1 MSKLRPNDPCSC
13 GSGKKYKKCCSPKAS
28 SEGLLAK
35 SAKFLKR
42 NPAIKTAEEIEG
54 MRVACRFNAQLMN
67 YIRPLVKA
75 GMSTEEINTLVHEY
89 TIDHGHIPAPLNY
102 YGFPKSVCTSL
113 NDVVCHGIP
122 TTEQVLKEGD
132 IINVDVTTI
141 VDGYHGDQSETILIG
156 EVSDEARK
164 VSQVSKTSLDLGIE
178 RVRAGIPLVEVCGAI
193 EDYVHSQGCSVVR
206 DFTGHGIGK
215 KFHEDPQVPHYRT
228 GAAARFMLE
237 AGMTFTIEP
246 MVNIGDYRVKVLDD
260 NWTAVT
266 KDGSLSAQY
275 EHTILVT
282 EEGCEIL
289 TDTSLV

>member
-1 MSKLRPNDPCSC
+1 MNTKVRPNDLCPC
-13 GSGKKYKKCCSPKAS
+13 GSGKKYKKCCFKKVSRAPKAP
-28 SEGLLAK
+28 L
-35 SAKFLKR
+35 FRRR
-42 NPAIKTAEEIEG
+42 NKAVKTQQEIEG
-54 MRVACRFNAQLMN
+54 MRTACRFNAQLMN

-75 GMSTEEINTLVHEY
+75 GMSTEEINTLVQEY

-102 YGFPKSVCTSL
+102 YGFPKSVCTSV

-122 TTEQVLKEGD
+122 TEKQILKEGD

-156 EVSDEARK
+156 DVSEQARK
-164 VSQVSKTSLDLGIE
+164 VANVSKTSLDIGIDT
-178 RVRAGIPLVEVCGAI
+178 VKAGIPLGEVCGAV

-228 GAAARFMLE
+228 PAANRFMLE
-237 AGMTFTIEP
+237 SGMTFTIEP
-246 MVNIGDYRVKVLDD
+246 MVNIGDYRIKVLDD
-260 NWTAVT
+260 DWTAVT
-266 KDGSLSAQY
+266 RDGSLSAQY

-282 EEGCEIL
+282 DEGCEVL
-289 TDTSLV
+289 TDTRLV

>member
-1 MSKLRPNDPCSC
+1 MNKIRPNDPCSC
-13 GSGKKYKKCCSPKAS
+13 GSGKKYKKCCSAKAPQPS
-28 SEGLLAK
+28 MFKKKNS
-35 SAKFLKR
+35 
-42 NPAIKTAEEIEG
+42 AIKSPKDIEG

-102 YGFPKSVCTSL
+102 HGFPKSVCTSV

-122 TTEQVLKEGD
+122 SEDQILKEGD
-132 IINVDVTTI
+132 IVNVDVTTI
-141 VDGYHGDQSETILIG
+141 VNGYHGDQSETIFIG
-156 EVSDEARK
+156 EVSDDARK
-164 VSQVSKTSLDLGIE
+164 VADVSRESMYLGIE
-178 RVRAGIPLVEVCGAI
+178 AVRPGIPLGEVCGVI
-193 EDYVHSQGCSVVR
+193 EDYVHSKGCSVVR

-228 GAAARFMLE
+228 AAAARFMLE
-237 AGMTFTIEP
+237 PGMTFTIEP
-246 MVNIGDYRVKVLDD
+246 MVNLGDYRVKVLDD
-260 NWTAVT
+260 DWTAVT

-282 EEGCEIL
+282 ETGHEIL
-289 TDTSLV
+289 TDTSKV